1 MFFLDVFSFF
11 SLFFPAFRFFFLDKK
26 KMPDANLLILKYYKE
41 HNRVAIVNAF
51 EENKSYPF
59 DETSLKILAS
69 MFIQIKSQE
78 DFLRDLHGRNSRLVV
93 ECFIEQAVISKLEF
107 DELESFYRLIASP
120 AGGVDENILMFFQGT
135 RPTNKA
141 DDPLLQA
148 AYFLTWGQSNVKA
161 LKFFQRI
168 KESYRGMLWFYMVK
182 SMWVD
187 ELARNFELLRDCI
200 SNVEHRMIIVDVF
213 SFLFVEMDA
222 TTSVSEKKEAYTK
235 FIEPWMENMYT
246 MDELASNTNKNFWP
260 AVVMYLHSKLM
271 QFYTMNIS
279 TRKFLCKY
287 GLELYSIWSQKIE
300 SHSWTDML
308 FKETILKNL
317 LIRWFSNFIS
327 SDPSFLLEH
336 LSCHPFFLKQIVKD
350 FISRE
355 QFKKDCLERLV
366 LYLAAIERGMESA
379 ESDSEPDLVVD
390 SDSDSDSRSDSHSDS
405 GSDMELDLSA
415 LDVEV
420 EGLHER
426 RARRK
431 RRLKKN
437 MNFVTDPIFVVQ
449 GVIPIPLAVKY
460 FKWSVA
466 KVAKL
471 DDDAIIRKLCP
482 RFENV
487 FRKCDYFKK
496 ELEWKGECAL
506 CKKEN
511 EFVFPSECFHF
522 FCMDCYKRGIY
533 EKGNKCVSCS
543 TEYAFL

>member
-1 MFFLDVFSFF
+1 
-11 SLFFPAFRFFFLDKK
+11 
-26 KMPDANLLILKYYKE
+26 
-41 HNRVAIVNAF
+41 
-51 EENKSYPF
+51 
-59 DETSLKILAS
+59 
-69 MFIQIKSQE
+69 
-78 DFLRDLHGRNSRLVV
+78 
-93 ECFIEQAVISKLEF
+93 
-107 DELESFYRLIASP
+107 
-120 AGGVDENILMFFQGT
+120 
-135 RPTNKA
+135 
-141 DDPLLQA
+141 
-148 AYFLTWGQSNVKA
+148 
-161 LKFFQRI
+161 
-168 KESYRGMLWFYMVK
+168 
-182 SMWVD
+182 
-187 ELARNFELLRDCI
+187 
-200 SNVEHRMIIVDVF
+200 
-213 SFLFVEMDA
+213 
-222 TTSVSEKKEAYTK
+222 
-235 FIEPWMENMYT
+235 
-246 MDELASNTNKNFWP
+246 
-260 AVVMYLHSKLM
+260 
-271 QFYTMNIS
+271 
-279 TRKFLCKY
+279 
-287 GLELYSIWSQKIE
+287 
-300 SHSWTDML
+300 
-308 FKETILKNL
+308 
-317 LIRWFSNFIS
+317 
-327 SDPSFLLEH
+327 
-336 LSCHPFFLKQIVKD
+336 
-350 FISRE
+350 
-355 QFKKDCLERLV
+355 
-366 LYLAAIERGMESA
+366 
-379 ESDSEPDLVVD
+379 
-390 SDSDSDSRSDSHSDS
+390 
-405 GSDMELDLSA
+405 